1 MSDKDGSDPSVIR
14 KLHQD
19 ENAFPAH
26 EFDGK
31 GDDPLSKVKNQVRR
45 STTASFSQLDGLAC
59 PGRHLGYTN
68 LSAFD
73 GVQVQLS
80 CYGDAIGG
88 DLKNLKTFLDTKV
101 DGESTVAHRITHRSS
116 NLRWV
121 SFKLLQSTRSLL
133 CCTVCMH
140 AHQVA

>member
-1 MSDKDGSDPSVIR
+1 MSDKDGSDPSVIQ
-14 KLHQD
+14 KLHTD
-19 ENAFPAH
+19 GNAFPAH

-31 GDDPLSKVKNQVRR
+31 GNDPLSKVKNQVRLF
-45 STTASFSQLDGLAC
+45 STASFAQLDGLAC
-59 PGRHLGYTN
+59 PGQCLACTI
-68 LSAFD
+68 LSIFN

-101 DGESTVAHRITHRSS
+101 DGEFTVAHGVTYGSS
-116 NLRWV
+116 NLPR
-121 SFKLLQSTRSLL
+121 SSLILLQSTPSLL

-140 AHQVA
+140 ANQVA